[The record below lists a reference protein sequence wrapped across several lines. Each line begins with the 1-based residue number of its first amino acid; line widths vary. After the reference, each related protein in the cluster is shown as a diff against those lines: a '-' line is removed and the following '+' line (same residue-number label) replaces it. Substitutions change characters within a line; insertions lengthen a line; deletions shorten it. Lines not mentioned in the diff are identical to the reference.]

1 MLILSRLASQINSVT
16 DREMDDLNYTSTGT
30 TRQTERKETWEAEL
44 LYDTTKLYP
53 SQFLPQD
60 LAI

>member
-1 MLILSRLASQINSVT
+1 
-16 DREMDDLNYTSTGT
+16 MDDLNYTSTGT